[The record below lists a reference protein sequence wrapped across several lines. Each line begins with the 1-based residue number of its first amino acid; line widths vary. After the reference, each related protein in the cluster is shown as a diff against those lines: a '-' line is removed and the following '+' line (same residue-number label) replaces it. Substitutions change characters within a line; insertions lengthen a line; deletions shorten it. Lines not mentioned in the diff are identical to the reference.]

1 MKTAENNTI
10 AKDESLSALV
20 AKAKTGDQEAFSEL
34 YNRTST
40 ELYRSIRA
48 MTRDEDLS
56 WDIQQDSYL
65 RAFQSLDKLENDE
78 AFLPWLRR
86 IAANVTATKM
96 SKRLPVTF
104 TDLAGDGEDAA
115 IPELPDLNPA
125 SQPEL
130 SLDRKETS
138 RLVQEILSQLPEGQ
152 QMILGMRY
160 YDELSV
166 KEIAQLLKLS
176 DGTVKAALF
185 QGRKKVETAVRAL
198 EKQGVKLYG
207 LSPVAF
213 LVALMRRA
221 EPAASASVKQAAVK
235 AAVTKVSA
243 DAVAAT
249 AVPVAAK
256 TFGQVLA
263 GRVLAGA
270 LTVALIGGGIW
281 GGAKLLKSNQRDNPY
296 QPTTVI
302 TSERL
307 SGVETPE
314 EIPGTGE
321 DLPVITEPVVTE
333 PVVTEPTEPSAPT
346 EPTKPPEATEPTEET
361 VNPDWPSGSCG
372 ENLSWYFNPDT
383 GLLTIEGSGA
393 MDDYD
398 NALNAKENEHETPWG
413 QYHDA
418 ITAVRLPEGLTSIGT
433 TAFFLCGQL
442 TSITIPDSVT
452 GIGATAFSECHSLKE
467 LSLPAHLSSI
477 ETGVF
482 SRTGLT
488 ALSIP
493 DGVTEIGKGA
503 FFECEA
509 LLHVRIPNSVT
520 SIGDQAFQYC
530 TALTSVTIPNSVTN
544 IGFHAFYGCRAL
556 TSVTIP
562 NSVTSIGEK
571 AFSCCDMMTSVVIP
585 DSVTSIGE
593 YAFGYLD
600 PYSGS
605 EKVEGFTITGVP
617 GSEAERYAN
626 ENDFTFIDVN
636 TAAATELEVILA
648 RQGQDEAERSALS
661 GTWSV
666 AYGGDTRITE
676 INKVGNRYQAKVV
689 RTLAVTA
696 SEAELTQAK
705 QTGTIT
711 LNGQEYR
718 YTDSQEQLD
727 EWLEGSIMQYCI
739 SVPEDGVIL
748 DASLGSAAEAF
759 TGKGGFYE
767 VGKVGDIYVFAYSAA
782 GGFWQRIE
790 NTANEDLVWLDGD
803 MPVVEGPSTGNRYTL
818 SAYLQD
824 HSISSGTHCNF
835 QCDTDGEVFIYVDVR

>member
-104 TDLAGDGEDAA
+104 TDLAGDSEDAV

-138 RLVQEILSQLPEGQ
+138 RLVQEILSKLPEGQ

-221 EPAASASVKQAAVK
+221 EPVKGAKALAVK
-235 AAVTKVSA
+235 S
-243 DAVAAT
+243 AVARGAVHAT
-249 AVPVAAK
+249 AAHTVPITAL
-256 TFGQVLA
+256 TFGQLLQGSLAKIAIGVLF
-263 GRVLAGA
+263 
-270 LTVALIGGGIW
+270 VAAIGGGIW
-281 GGAKLLKSNQRDNPY
+281 AGSKLLKSDQPVAPYRPTETAEVLLLDRDDPNDP
-296 QPTTVI
+296 
-302 TSERL
+302 SEHRA
-307 SGVETPE
+307 
-314 EIPGTGE
+314 
-321 DLPVITEPVVTE
+321 EPVVHELHVESTH
-333 PVVTEPTEPSAPT
+333 TT
-346 EPTKPPEATEPTEET
+346 ATEPTSNTDSTDTPSEPSHQNEQETKTVRLTLRFMKIKDEFYWLGPEVGDPSGTLSLDIPADWTESMGIFYCPAWSGKVLEPVALFRTMDDAQWDRLVHYDPSERIGEQGEFLYVVPGVDANGRDFVKVMEEIERFWYSCSFYLRDT
-361 VNPDWPSGSCG
+361 SGSVVHMVYYMLDPEDQSAHAELQRIIDSIRVEPEGIPEPTSFAPDPDWPS
-372 ENLSWYFNPDT
+372 
-383 GLLTIEGSGA
+383 
-393 MDDYD
+393 
-398 NALNAKENEHETPWG
+398 
-413 QYHDA
+413 
-418 ITAVRLPEGLTSIGT
+418 
-433 TAFFLCGQL
+433 
-442 TSITIPDSVT
+442 
-452 GIGATAFSECHSLKE
+452 
-467 LSLPAHLSSI
+467 
-477 ETGVF
+477 
-482 SRTGLT
+482 
-488 ALSIP
+488 
-493 DGVTEIGKGA
+493 
-503 FFECEA
+503 
-509 LLHVRIPNSVT
+509 
-520 SIGDQAFQYC
+520 
-530 TALTSVTIPNSVTN
+530 
-544 IGFHAFYGCRAL
+544 
-556 TSVTIP
+556 
-562 NSVTSIGEK
+562 
-571 AFSCCDMMTSVVIP
+571 
-585 DSVTSIGE
+585 
-593 YAFGYLD
+593 
-600 PYSGS
+600 
-605 EKVEGFTITGVP
+605 
-617 GSEAERYAN
+617 
-626 ENDFTFIDVN
+626 
-636 TAAATELEVILA
+636 ATELEVILA
-648 RQGQDEAERSALS
+648 RQEQDEAERSALS

-727 EWLEGSIMQYCI
+727 EWLEGSIMQHSI

-824 HSISSGTHCNF
+824 HSISSGTHCSF
-835 QCDTDGEVFIYVDVR
+835 QRDTDGEVFIYVDVR

>member
-20 AKAKTGDQEAFSEL
+20 AKAKSGDQEAFSEL
-34 YNRTST
+34 YNKTSA

-104 TDLAGDGEDAA
+104 TDLAGDSEDAA

-138 RLVQEILSQLPEGQ
+138 RLVQEILSKLPEGQ

-213 LVALMRRA
+213 LVALMRRM
-221 EPAASASVKQAAVK
+221 EPAAAEHGKQAAVK

-314 EIPGTGE
+314 EIPDTGE

-346 EPTKPPEATEPTEET
+346 EPTKPTEATEPTEET

-398 NALNAKENEHETPWG
+398 NASNAKENEHETPWV

-433 TAFFLCGQL
+433 TAFYLCGQL
-442 TSITIPDSVT
+442 TSITIPDNVT
-452 GIGATAFSECHSLKE
+452 RIGERAFEGCHSLKE
-467 LSLPAHLSSI
+467 VSLPAHLSSI
-477 ETGVF
+477 EASEFGY
-482 SRTGLT
+482 TGLT
-488 ALSIP
+488 SLTIP
-493 DGVTEIGKGA
+493 DGVSSIGYLA
-503 FFECEA
+503 FQNCEQ
-509 LLHVRIPNSVT
+509 LT
-520 SIGDQAFQYC
+520 SI
-530 TALTSVTIPNSVTN
+530 TIP
-544 IGFHAFYGCRAL
+544 G
-556 TSVTIP
+556 
-562 NSVTSIGEK
+562 SVTSIGEW
-571 AFSCCDMMTSVVIP
+571 AFGNCSSLRSVTIGSGVASIDRAAFIHCSSLTSVTIP

-593 YAFGYLD
+593 SAFGY
-600 PYSGS
+600 SGL
-605 EKVEGFTITGVP
+605 EKMEGFTIIGVP

-626 ENDFTFIDVN
+626 ENGFTFIDVN
-636 TAAATELEVILA
+636 TAAAAELEVILA
-648 RQGQDEAERSALS
+648 RQEQDEAERSALS

-727 EWLEGSIMQYCI
+727 EWLEGSIMQHSI

-824 HSISSGTHCNF
+824 HSISSGTHCSF
-835 QCDTDGEVFIYVDVR
+835 QRDTDGEVFIYVDVR

>member
-104 TDLAGDGEDAA
+104 TDLAGDSEDAA

-138 RLVQEILSQLPEGQ
+138 RLVQEILSKLPEGQ
-152 QMILGMRY
+152 QVILGMRY

-185 QGRKKVETAVRAL
+185 QGRKKVEAAVRAL

-213 LVALMRRA
+213 LVALMRRMEPSAA
-221 EPAASASVKQAAVK
+221 EHGKQAAVK

-314 EIPGTGE
+314 EIPDTGE

-346 EPTKPPEATEPTEET
+346 EPTKPTEATEPTEET

-393 MDDYD
+393 MDDAVAATDIVNKYYMPWV
-398 NALNAKENEHETPWG
+398 KYENS
-413 QYHDA
+413 

-433 TAFFLCGQL
+433 YAFRGHEQL
-442 TSITIPDSVT
+442 TKLTIPDNVT
-452 GIGATAFSECHSLKE
+452 SIGEQAFAWCHSLTE
-467 LSLPAHLSSI
+467 VSLPAHLSSI
-477 ETGVF
+477 EALMFDG
-482 SRTGLT
+482 SGLT

-493 DGVTEIGKGA
+493 EGVTEIGTGA

-509 LLHVRIPNSVT
+509 LLHVSIPNSVT
-520 SIGDQAFQYC
+520 SIGEQAFQYC

-544 IGFHAFYGCRAL
+544 IGFNAFYGCRAL

-571 AFSCCDMMTSVVIP
+571 AFSRCDMMTSVVIP
-585 DSVTSIGE
+585 DNVTSIGE

-605 EKVEGFTITGVP
+605 EKVEGFTIIGVP

-626 ENDFTFIDVN
+626 ENGFTFIDVE
-636 TAAATELEVILA
+636 AAVATELDVILA
-648 RQGQDEAERSALS
+648 RQELDEAERSALS

-727 EWLEGSIMQYCI
+727 EWLEGSIMQHSI

-824 HSISSGTHCNF
+824 HSISSGTHCSF
-835 QCDTDGEVFIYVDVR
+835 QRDTDGEVFIYVDVR

>member
-1 MKTAENNTI
+1 MKTKTNNVMNE
-10 AKDESLSALV
+10 DLSALV
-20 AKAKTGDQEAFSEL
+20 AKAKTGDQAAF
-34 YNRTST
+34 T
-40 ELYRSIRA
+40 ELYDRTAPELYRCIRA
-48 MTRDEDLS
+48 MTRDEDLA

-65 RAFQSLDKLENDE
+65 RAYRSLDKLEKND
-78 AFLPWLRR
+78 AFFPWLRR
-86 IAANVTATKM
+86 IAVNVTATQM
-96 SKRLPVTF
+96 SQRKALTF
-104 TDLAGDGEDAA
+104 TELACGEDDDAT
-115 IPELPDLNPA
+115 PELPDLNVEN
-125 SQPEL
+125 QPEL
-130 SLDRKETS
+130 SLDRKETA
-138 RLVQEILSQLPEGQ
+138 RLVQQILSQLPEEMQ
-152 QMILGMRY
+152 LIVGMHY
-160 YDELSV
+160 YDELSI
-166 KEIAQLLKLS
+166 KEISETLKVS
-176 DGTVKAALF
+176 AGTVKTQLF
-185 QGRKKVETAVRAL
+185 RGRKKIETAVHAL

-221 EPAASASVKQAAVK
+221 EPAAAGAKQAAVK
-235 AAVTKVSA
+235 AAVAKLSV
-243 DAVAAT
+243 DAVASA

-263 GRVLAGA
+263 GRLLAGA
-270 LTVALIGGGIW
+270 LAVALIGGGIW
-281 GGAKLLKSNQRDNPY
+281 GGAKLLKSSNTDAPY
-296 QPTTVI
+296 QPTTSV
-302 TSERL
+302 TDERL
-307 SGVETPE
+307 AGVETPE
-314 EIPGTGE
+314 ELTTANE
-321 DLPVITEPVVTE
+321 DLPVVTEPVGTE

-346 EPTKPPEATEPTEET
+346 EPTKPTEATEPTEET

-398 NALNAKENEHETPWG
+398 NASNAKENEHITPWV

-433 TAFFLCGQL
+433 TAFYLCGQL

-452 GIGATAFSECHSLKE
+452 RIGERAFEVCHSLKE
-467 LSLPAHLSSI
+467 VSLPAHLSSI
-477 ETGVF
+477 EASAFGY
-482 SRTGLT
+482 TGLT
-488 ALSIP
+488 SLTIP
-493 DGVTEIGKGA
+493 DGV
-503 FFECEA
+503 
-509 LLHVRIPNSVT
+509 S
-520 SIGDQAFQYC
+520 SIGDLAFPNCEQ
-530 TALTSVTIPNSVTN
+530 LTSVTIP
-544 IGFHAFYGCRAL
+544 G
-556 TSVTIP
+556 
-562 NSVTSIGEK
+562 SVTSIGGW
-571 AFSCCDMMTSVVIP
+571 AFGNCSSLRSVTIGSGVTSIGMLAFNYCPSLTSVTIP

-593 YAFGYLD
+593 RAFGY
-600 PYSGS
+600 SGL
-605 EKVEGFTITGVP
+605 EKMEGFTIIGVP

-626 ENDFTFIDVN
+626 ENGFTFIDVN

-648 RQGQDEAERSALS
+648 RQEQDEAERSALS

-689 RTLAVTA
+689 RTVAVTA

-727 EWLEGSIMQYCI
+727 EWLEGSIMQHSI

-824 HSISSGTHCNF
+824 HSISSGTHCSF
-835 QCDTDGEVFIYVDVR
+835 QRDTDGEVFIYVDVR